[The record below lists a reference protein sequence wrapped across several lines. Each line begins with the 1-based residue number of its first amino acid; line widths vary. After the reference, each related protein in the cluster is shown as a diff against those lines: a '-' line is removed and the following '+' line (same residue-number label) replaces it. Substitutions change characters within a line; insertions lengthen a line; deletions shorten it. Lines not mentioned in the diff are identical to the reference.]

1 MTPMAEDLRKKIE
14 HISSLP
20 TLPGVLQLVCTMVE
34 EEGSSV
40 NQIAEVISR
49 DQVLSAKLLRMVNS
63 PFYGF
68 PGRISTVTHA
78 LVLLGFNVVKGLVI
92 SASVFEN
99 LGGEMRGLWQHSLGT
114 ALLSRRLALE
124 LRLPEPEQI
133 MIAGLLH
140 DLGKLVLNQTV
151 PEYYQASREH
161 AQIIQCHIGQ
171 AEREVFD
178 TDHAEVGAW
187 MAQRWHLPESLCTVL
202 RYHHEPSMAI
212 EARKMTAVVHVA
224 DLLARSMDYGD
235 PLDNAMPPL
244 DANAFRELR
253 LGDAQILRALDQTER
268 DFQIGAPMFGME
280 G

>member
-1 MTPMAEDLRKKIE
+1 MAEDLRNKIE
-14 HISSLP
+14 KISSLP
-20 TLPGVLQLVCTMVE
+20 TLPGVVRLVCTMVE
-34 EEGSSV
+34 EEGSSA

-92 SASVFEN
+92 SAAVFEN
-99 LGGEMRGLWQHSLGT
+99 MGNEMRGLWQHSLGT
-114 ALLSRRLALE
+114 ALLSRRLAME

-151 PEYYQASREH
+151 AVHYQAALEH
-161 AQIIQCHIGQ
+161 ARVTQCHIGK
-171 AEREVFD
+171 AERDVFD
-178 TDHAEVGAW
+178 TDHSEVGAW
-187 MAQRWHLPESLCTVL
+187 MAQRWHLPEPLCSVL
-202 RYHHEPSMAI
+202 RYHHEPDMAI
-212 EARKMTAVVHVA
+212 EGRKMTAVVHVA
-224 DLLARSMDYGD
+224 DVLARAMDYGD
-235 PLDNAMPPL
+235 PLDTTMPPF
-244 DANAFRELR
+244 DADVLR
-253 LGDAQILRALDQTER
+253 DLCLNDAQILRALDSAEQ
-268 DFQIGAPMFGME
+268 DFQAGAPMFGME